1 MPFQLSPGVN
11 VSEIDLT
18 TIIPAVATTDAAY
31 CGQFQWGPVDEIT
44 LVNNQETLV
53 STFGKPNQNTS
64 AHWFTASNF
73 LDYGNKLHLV
83 RVVSAFANTSCESPQ
98 TDAALLIKND
108 TNYAETAGDGPFGP
122 TGTNYDSDLGKWAA
136 QFPGDYGNNLKV
148 SVCDSYPGQFANDAV
163 RDTANTTAGSKT
175 IFLHSNTNFSL
186 GDKITFRHSE
196 LADIADTGAGQISL
210 NQVVGQVVPAATFQ
224 IVTFNEGTAAESAS
238 TALGDETSAIL
249 DKAVSVTSK
258 NVAIDRNWEFYEYFD
273 QAPGTSVFA
282 EARSSANDEI
292 HIAISDNSGV
302 ITGVKGQP
310 LETFA
315 NLSKARDAKSDD
327 GSSNYYVNVI
337 NQKSKYIRFLN
348 HPIAGDMVTP
358 EGAETNAFAPGRAW
372 GNTAYFGDAPLG
384 VVETFKSI
392 EGGDGRGATDK
403 RVWRPDNITLTGGN
417 NGLTSTASAFIL
429 GYDMFSDPEETDI
442 SMVLGGPANGT
453 LASHIIESVA
463 EKRKDCV
470 AFISPERTDVV
481 GENTLST
488 KLTAVKGFRLGP
500 DETGVSDTINSKSS
514 SYGVLDSGWKYQYD
528 KFNDQYVWTPLN
540 ADVAGLC
547 VQTDNLRDPWW
558 SPAGLNRGHVKNVV
572 KLAWNPQKAH
582 RDELYKNGINPIV
595 TIKGQ
600 GTILYGDK
608 TLLAKPS
615 AFDRIN
621 VRRLFIVLEKAIA
634 TAAKFTLF
642 EFNDE
647 FTRSQFRNMVE
658 PFLRDVQGRRGIF
671 DFKVVCDETNNTGE
685 VIDRNEFIGDIYIKP
700 ARSINFIQLNFVA
713 VRTGV
718 DFSEVVGKF

>member
-18 TIIPAVATTDAAY
+18 TIIPAVASTDAAY

-64 AHWFTASNF
+64 THWFTASNF

-83 RVVSAFANTSCESPQ
+83 RVVDKDANTACESFPSGDPQ
-98 TDAALLIKND
+98 LLIKND
-108 TNYAETAGDGPFGP
+108 TNYAQDAGEGPFGVN
-122 TGTNYDSDLGKWAA
+122 GTDYEADFGKWAA
-136 QFPGDYGNNLKV
+136 QFPGNFGNNLKV
-148 SVCDSYPGQFANDAV
+148 SVCDSYPGQFANAV
-163 RDTANTTAGSKT
+163 VIDTANTIAGSKT
-175 IFLHSNTNFSL
+175 IFLNSNTNFGL
-186 GDKITFRHSE
+186 GDKITFRHSTDD
-196 LADIADTGAGQISL
+196 DIAGTGAIVTSEVIAPTQI
-210 NQVVGQVVPAATFQ
+210 VPAETFE
-224 IVTFNEGTAAESAS
+224 IVSFPEGIKSGPVVDSAGNG
-238 TALGDETSAIL
+238 LSAVL
-249 DKAVSVTSK
+249 NKAVSTTSR
-258 NVAIDRNWEFYEYFD
+258 NVAIDRKWEFYDYFD
-273 QAPGTSVFA
+273 QAPGTSAYA
-282 EARSSANDEI
+282 EARGSANDEI

-315 NLSKARDAKSDD
+315 NLSKASDAKTDD

-337 NQKSKYIRFLN
+337 NEKSKYIRFLN
-348 HPIAGDMVTP
+348 HPTPGDQIVP
-358 EGAETNAFAPGRAW
+358 DGSNEPGGAARFW
-372 GNTAYFGDAPLG
+372 GNTAYYGSTPQG
-384 VVETFKSI
+384 VVESFQSI
-392 EGGDGRGATDK
+392 EGGDGRAATSK
-403 RVWRPDNITLTGGN
+403 RVWRPDNITLKGGN
-417 NGLTSTASAFIL
+417 NGLTTSASAFIL
-429 GYDMFSDPEETDI
+429 GYDMFADPEETDI
-442 SMVLGGPANGT
+442 SMVLGGPASGT
-453 LASHIIESVA
+453 VANYIIESVA

-470 AFISPERTDVV
+470 AFISPERSDVV
-481 GENTLST
+481 GEDTLSN

-500 DETGVSDTINSKSS
+500 DTEESDTINSKSS
-514 SYGVLDSGWKYQYD
+514 SYGVMDSGWKYQYD

-547 VQTDNLRDPWW
+547 VQTDNSRDPWW

-582 RDELYKNGINPIV
+582 RDELYKNGINPVV

-600 GTILYGDK
+600 GTVLYGDK

-634 TAAKFTLF
+634 TASKFTLF

-658 PFLRDVQGRRGIF
+658 PFLRDVQGRRGIY
-671 DFKVVCDETNNTGE
+671 DFKVVCDGTNNTGE

>member
-18 TIIPAVATTDAAY
+18 TIVPSVATTDAAY

-83 RVVSAFANTSCESPQ
+83 RVVSAVANTACESP
-98 TDAALLIKND
+98 DAAAALLIKND
-108 TNYAETAGDGPFGP
+108 TNYAETAGDGPFGT
-122 TGTNYDSDLGKWAA
+122 TGTSYAATFGKWAA
-136 QFPGDYGNNLKV
+136 QFPGNYGNNLKV
-148 SVCDSYPGQFANDAV
+148 SVCDSYPGQFANAV
-163 RDTANTTAGSKT
+163 VLDTANTVAGSKT
-175 IFLHSNTNFSL
+175 IALHSNTNFVL
-186 GDKITFRHSE
+186 GDKITFRDST
-196 LADIADTGAGQISL
+196 ADDIAVTGATQISPD
-210 NQVVGQVVPAATFQ
+210 QYPAQVVPAATFQ
-224 IVTFNEGTAAESAS
+224 IVAFNEGLYAASD
-238 TALGDETSAIL
+238 TNINGNGTGVIL
-249 DKAVSVTSK
+249 DKAVSTTA
-258 NVAIDRNWEFYEYFD
+258 NNIAIDRKWEFYEYFD
-273 QAPGTSVFA
+273 QAPGTSTFA

-302 ITGVKGQP
+302 ITGIKGQP

-315 NLSKARDAKSDD
+315 NLSKASDAKTDD

-348 HPIAGDMVTP
+348 HPTTQFVQEGSVEAG
-358 EGAETNAFAPGRAW
+358 GASRAW
-372 GNTAYFGDAPLG
+372 GNTAWYGDTPAG
-384 VVETFKSI
+384 VVESFKAFT
-392 EGGDGRGATDK
+392 GGDGRTDEEK
-403 RVWRPDNITLTGGN
+403 AWKPDNVTLTGGN
-417 NGLTSTASAFIL
+417 NGLTSSASAFIL
-429 GYDMFSDPEETDI
+429 GYDMFADPDETDI
-442 SMVLGGPANGT
+442 SMVIGGPANGT
-453 LASHIIESVA
+453 VASYIIESVA

-470 AFISPERTDVV
+470 AFISPERSDVV

-488 KLTAVKGFRLGP
+488 KLTAVKEFRLGP
-500 DETGVSDTINSKSS
+500 DTAKSDTINSKSS

-547 VQTDNLRDPWW
+547 VQTDNSRDPWW

-582 RDELYKNGINPIV
+582 RDELYKNGINPVV

-642 EFNDE
+642 EFNDS

-685 VIDRNEFIGDIYIKP
+685 VIDRNEFVGDIYIKP